1 MSSNKI
7 IDLIGLLL
15 AEISNEKQKNELRQF
30 INNEDTS
37 GLVKCLKNQHKL
49 ENQRIRNKRC
59 YYKKKEQPTTE
70 QCEEHCEVIQ
80 FN

>member
-7 IDLIGLLL
+7 IDLITLLL
-15 AEISNEKQKNELRQF
+15 NEIADEKHKNALRQF
-30 INNEDTS
+30 IDNGDTT
-37 GLVKCLKNQHKL
+37 GLVKCLKRQQKL

-59 YYKKKEQPTTE
+59 YYKKKEQPITA
-70 QCEEHCEVIQ
+70 QCEVIE